1 MEWQNILRYPEFA
14 VMELQGT
21 LSDNPEIMT
30 SFKDL
35 ASYWDNYVMKDI
47 DSYLE
52 NYVSLSGEG

>member
-1 MEWQNILRYPEFA
+1 MAEHIVRYPEFA
-14 VMELQGT
+14 VMELQEK

-47 DSYLE
+47 DGYLE
-52 NYVSLSGEG
+52 DYVSLSGET